1 VQLPAAVTA
10 IYLSVTAIYLS
21 VTAIRLKLIIFLCI
35 LLLWIPSATIDTN
48 TGLLRPA
55 RSPHHDSPELF
66 YDLRRHPNLRCT
78 ATLTCA
84 TPPHPTGT
92 LTCVRRHP
100 TCAATS
106 NLRTATPTPH
116 PNLHTATLTVREP
129 D

>member
-1 VQLPAAVTA
+1 MRSILPLVARATA
-10 IYLSVTAIYLS
+10 CCGYGYSFD
-21 VTAIRLKLIIFLCI
+21 KLILFLCI